1 MEKKE
6 IITTLNYLIETCKD
20 GQEGFKTAAENVESS
35 NMKDLFY
42 ELSQQR
48 AKYAGELQQVVT
60 RFGEEAEDSGSIA
73 ASMHRG
79 WMNLKT
85 AVTSNDE
92 KAILSEC
99 ERGEDSAVKTYE
111 EALEKDLPGNIEQTV
126 RAQFEGIKNAHDR
139 VKALRDRA
147 RAASN

>member
-6 IITTLNYLIETCKD
+6 IVSTLNELIETCKD

-35 NMKDLFY
+35 RMKDLFY

-48 AKYAGELQQVVT
+48 SKFAGDLQQLVT
-60 RFGEEAEDSGSIA
+60 RFGEEAEDSGSIS

-85 AVTSNDE
+85 AVTSDDE
-92 KAILSEC
+92 QAILNEC
-99 ERGEDSAVKTYE
+99 ERGEDSAVETYQ
-111 EALEKDLPGNIEQTV
+111 EALKKDLPGNIEQTV
-126 RAQFEGIKNAHDR
+126 RSQYDDIKSAHDR
-139 VKALRDRA
+139 VKGLRDQA
-147 RAASN
+147 KAATS